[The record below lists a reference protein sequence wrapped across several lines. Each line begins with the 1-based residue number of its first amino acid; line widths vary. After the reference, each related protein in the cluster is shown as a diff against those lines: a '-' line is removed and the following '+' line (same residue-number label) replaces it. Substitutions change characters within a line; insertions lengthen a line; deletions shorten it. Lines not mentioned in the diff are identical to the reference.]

1 MRRYDSGWRDTRLPL
16 VHSTIDLPVPVAG
29 MSLVMVE
36 YDRAEALA
44 VINYVR
50 RDASLANGPDAAA
63 AYTAFGRLR
72 SPLGVRLPF
81 LTARYDPRNWAM
93 QLFPHNETARELL
106 GCDNWLP
113 VTEQHFARLLYRL
126 RGRTMPD
133 LELMDVSFNTAP
145 WLDYESQQKVV
156 SWPGQ
161 DLSVRRRAYEPEDF
175 GLANG
180 MTFHVP
186 FNLRMPCTDIDMAV
200 VGKSGAVRLL
210 VDFKLHEADV
220 DPKHHTHRA
229 MGGILSD
236 SRDAVPS
243 VIVKYDPSGDHWCF
257 HVLCLNRAAEDLLTP
272 VMTGTNAVAPNWRPD
287 GWTYVDE
294 SRWFDLLDVARS
306 A

>member
-16 VHSTIDLPVPVAG
+16 VHSILGLPMPLAG
-29 MSLVMVE
+29 TSLVMVE

-50 RDASLANGPDAAA
+50 RDVPLAKGPAEAA
-63 AYTAFGRLR
+63 AYAALGQLR
-72 SPLGVRLPF
+72 SPLRVRLPF

-93 QLFPHNETARELL
+93 QLFPHNEAARGLL
-106 GCDNWLP
+106 GADGWLP

-133 LELMDVSFNTAP
+133 LEPMDVSFNTAP

-156 SWPGQ
+156 GWPGQ
-161 DLSVRRRAYEPEDF
+161 DLSVRRRAYEPESSDAF
-175 GLANG
+175 R
-180 MTFHVP
+180 VP
-186 FNLRMPCTDIDMAV
+186 FGLRMPCTDIDLAV
-200 VGKSGAVRLL
+200 VGKLGAVRLL

-220 DPKHHTHRA
+220 NPKHHTHRA
-229 MGGILSD
+229 MGGILSEGGW
-236 SRDAVPS
+236 SIPS
-243 VIVKYDPSGDHWCF
+243 VIVKYDPGGDSWRF
-257 HVLCLNRAAEDLLTP
+257 HVFCLNRAAEDLLTP

-287 GWTYVDE
+287 GWTYMDE

-306 A
+306 S